1 MQIAIVIYPGMT
13 ALDIVGPYEV
23 LRFIPGAELRFVWAE
38 QGPVTADSG
47 VFVLAATHTFDE
59 TPSPDIVLIGG
70 SGTATATIAEDE
82 RVLDW
87 LRRVHSTTRWTASVC
102 TGSVILAAAGL
113 LDEVPATSHWS
124 AMAALEAYG
133 AIPVSDQR
141 IVHDGKVV
149 TGAGVSAGIDT
160 ALWLVGKVAG
170 DDIARAAQLM
180 IEYDPQPPYDCGSFA
195 TADAATKRG
204 VAQIA
209 GREAVDLMANEPGT
223 LIRESAALS
232 RVAWTLAVRRARRRR
247 TWSGRLRSDRLT
259 GRLDIRR

>member
-1 MQIAIVIYPGMT
+1 MQIAIVVYPGMT

-23 LRFIPGAELRFVWAE
+23 LRFIPGAELRFVWTD

-59 TPSPDIVLIGG
+59 TPVPDIILIGG

-87 LRRVHSTTRWTASVC
+87 LRRVHATTLWTASVC
-102 TGSVILAAAGL
+102 TGSVILAAAGI
-113 LDEVPATSHWS
+113 LDGVPATSHWS

-133 AIPVSDQR
+133 ALPVSDRR
-141 IVHDGKVV
+141 IVHHGKIV

-180 IEYDPQPPYDCGSFA
+180 IEYDPQPPYDCGS
-195 TADAATKRG
+195 TDKADAATKRH
-204 VAQIA
+204 VAAIA
-209 GREAVDLMANEPGT
+209 GREAVDLIANEPST

-232 RVAWTLAVRRARRRR
+232 RIAWAAAVRRARRRR
-247 TWSGRLRSDRLT
+247 HWGGRRTARRLAK
-259 GRLDIRR
+259 RR